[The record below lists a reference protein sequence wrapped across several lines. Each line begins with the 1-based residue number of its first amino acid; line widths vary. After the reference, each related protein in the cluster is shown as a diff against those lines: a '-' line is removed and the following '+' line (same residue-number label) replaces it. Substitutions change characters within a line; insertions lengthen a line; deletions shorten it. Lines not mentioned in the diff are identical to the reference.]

1 MTDASGSGAKCAAG
15 AGRLVLSGDRGVVGG
30 ENSSVDMLTASSGDG
45 PLLLVMLTLLLL
57 LLLGASSPMSSP
69 RMRESIVLVSF
80 PGDSP
85 RPSPSPRAA
94 QCPGAALP

>member
-15 AGRLVLSGDRGVVGG
+15 AGRLVLSGNRGVVGG

-45 PLLLVMLTLLLL
+45 PLLLVMLTLLL